1 MFNNPGK
8 KIKILATVM
17 FWLEVVGSVITA
29 IVLSAEA
36 EDAIYLLLAPAGFA
50 SAWLLSLFVYAFGEL
65 VEKATS
71 IDEKMDKK
79 SAPVQPTKEV
89 EDLPEI

>member
-29 IVLSAEA
+29 IVMAA
-36 EDAIYLLLAPAGFA
+36 NDDPVFLLLAPAGFA

-71 IDEKMDKK
+71 IDEKMDNK
-79 SAPVQPTKEV
+79 SAPVQPVKEV